1 MNKSVVIIGA
11 GIAGISAAAH
21 LGRLGYSVD
30 VYEKNSTPGGRARVF
45 REQGYTFDMGPSWY
59 WMPDVI
65 DHFFS
70 QFDKS
75 IENYIDLVRLD
86 PSFTI
91 IRSDS
96 DVMEVPADFEKLC
109 ALFEKMESGAAK
121 KLRSFMNAAETK
133 YNVGML
139 DMAYKQGDSLVEFI
153 NVKSLRAFFQLDLF
167 TNFRK
172 YVKKYFKDPRIIQLM
187 EFPILFLGAPPQK
200 TPALYSL
207 MNYAGLK
214 LGTFYPKG
222 GFNKLVEAMKSVAEQ
237 EGVKFHFNSTVT
249 RINTKSEL
257 VSSIELPGAEV
268 PVDHLIA
275 AGDYHHMETLLQDAT
290 KKNYPAAYWNKRTF
304 APSCLIF
311 YLGVKKKI
319 PRLDHHNLFFDKDF
333 DKHTDAIYREKK
345 WPQDPLFYTCCPSK
359 TDNTLAPPGHENLF
373 VLIPVASG
381 LKDEPETRKFY
392 LNYIINRLERYT
404 KTEMRKNIQFSRSY
418 CIDDFIEDYN
428 ACQGNAYGLANSLNQ
443 TAILKPK
450 IKNRKLKNMYYAG
463 QLTVPGPGLP
473 PAIISGQIAAQLLF
487 DNSKKINEK
496 AI

>member
-1 MNKSVVIIGA
+1 MNKSVAIIGA

-30 VYEKNSTPGGRARVF
+30 VYEKNSTPGGRARIF

-65 DHFFS
+65 DNFFS

-187 EFPILFLGAPPQK
+187 EFPILFL
-200 TPALYSL
+200 
-207 MNYAGLK
+207 
-214 LGTFYPKG
+214 
-222 GFNKLVEAMKSVAEQ
+222 
-237 EGVKFHFNSTVT
+237 
-249 RINTKSEL
+249 EL
-257 VSSIELPGAEV
+257 LHKKPR
-268 PVDHLIA
+268 HCIA
-275 AGDYHHMETLLQDAT
+275 
-290 KKNYPAAYWNKRTF
+290 
-304 APSCLIF
+304 
-311 YLGVKKKI
+311 
-319 PRLDHHNLFFDKDF
+319 
-333 DKHTDAIYREKK
+333 
-345 WPQDPLFYTCCPSK
+345 
-359 TDNTLAPPGHENLF
+359 
-373 VLIPVASG
+373 
-381 LKDEPETRKFY
+381 
-392 LNYIINRLERYT
+392 
-404 KTEMRKNIQFSRSY
+404 
-418 CIDDFIEDYN
+418 
-428 ACQGNAYGLANSLNQ
+428 
-443 TAILKPK
+443 
-450 IKNRKLKNMYYAG
+450 
-463 QLTVPGPGLP
+463 
-473 PAIISGQIAAQLLF
+473 
-487 DNSKKINEK
+487 
-496 AI
+496 